1 MNKKRIMFVLFVFI
15 VCAALAGC
23 SLQDKIKEY
32 SSDKEQC
39 YLDTENVTRFS
50 YKGNNYTILAD
61 TVSNGGLGEYFYS
74 NQLYCSMHDIDSEVC
89 KKYEDAALP
98 TF

>member
-1 MNKKRIMFVLFVFI
+1 MNKKRIMFVLFAFI

-61 TVSNGGLGEYFYS
+61 TVSNGGLGEWIGYIR
-74 NQLYCSMHDIDSEVC
+74 QLAAIDEKGKYCC
-89 KKYEDAALP
+89 KKMLKRLP
-98 TF
+98 FIL

>member
-1 MNKKRIMFVLFVFI
+1 MNKKRIMFVLFAFI

-39 YLDTENVTRFS
+39 YLDTENVTRFRG
-50 YKGNNYTILAD
+50 Y
-61 TVSNGGLGEYFYS
+61 VREY
-74 NQLYCSMHDIDSEVC
+74 
-89 KKYEDAALP
+89 
-98 TF
+98 

>member
-1 MNKKRIMFVLFVFI
+1 MNKKRIMFVLFAFI

-39 YLDTENVTRFS
+39 YLDS
-50 YKGNNYTILAD
+50 LKYTQ
-61 TVSNGGLGEYFYS
+61 VR
-74 NQLYCSMHDIDSEVC
+74 
-89 KKYEDAALP
+89 
-98 TF
+98 